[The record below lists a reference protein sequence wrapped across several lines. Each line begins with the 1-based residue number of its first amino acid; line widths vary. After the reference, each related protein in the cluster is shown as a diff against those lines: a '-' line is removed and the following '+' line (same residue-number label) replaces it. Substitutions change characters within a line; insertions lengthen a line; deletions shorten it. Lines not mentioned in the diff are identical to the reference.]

1 MFGNFIVYLYI
12 RMNAS
17 NCPWKQI
24 MPSWRPSLLA
34 IWARRRTY
42 AGVRRHELWKISE
55 AASMNEHSGGDPF
68 QSKEKTKGCLLLT
81 LAKPRIVLENRGR
94 PQTARGRGKK
104 TRVRNASA
112 PTDRPQGTQSAPPPC
127 IREWQQHLPTY
138 NLPLHQPQRHISVYH
153 SKQNSATKA
162 TAVMN

>member
-68 QSKEKTKGCLLLT
+68 QSKEKTKGRLLLT
-81 LAKPRIVLENRGR
+81 LAKPHIVLENRGR
-94 PQTARGRGKK
+94 PQTAGGRGKK
-104 TRVRNASA
+104 LACETPPRLLIAPREGNPRRRPAYASGNSIFQRTTYLYTSRKGISPYTIPNKTR
-112 PTDRPQGTQSAPPPC
+112 PPK
-127 IREWQQHLPTY
+127 QLP
-138 NLPLHQPQRHISVYH
+138 S
-153 SKQNSATKA
+153 
-162 TAVMN
+162 